1 MNPKTDMDLLQQ
13 RLEALEIKASF
24 TEDVVDKLDQ
34 IIIRQ
39 QATLDALVA
48 EVRDLRTR
56 AASASEG
63 SGPRNLRDELPPHY

>member
-1 MNPKTDMDLLQQ
+1 MTSPTDIER

-39 QATLDALVA
+39 QQTIDALIA
-48 EVRDLRTR
+48 QVRDLRDQS
-56 AASASEG
+56 ASASEG
-63 SGPRNLRDELPPHY
+63 GAARNLRDELPPHY